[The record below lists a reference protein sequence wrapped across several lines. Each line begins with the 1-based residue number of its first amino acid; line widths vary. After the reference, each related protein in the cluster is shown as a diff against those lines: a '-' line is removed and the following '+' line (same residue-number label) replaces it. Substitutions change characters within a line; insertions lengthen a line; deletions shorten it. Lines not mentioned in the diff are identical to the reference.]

1 MQLAIYNALKARIS
15 TLQSLKYVALW
26 NNQYERE
33 NENVAFGYPNCFI
46 EFPAADY
53 IENLQGQQQGTMTIA
68 LHLGFESYKTEDTD
82 ILQLKQDLNQLIHGW
97 STPYNSKFLRR
108 SEVQSN
114 DHTNIQ
120 EFIITYTMQGFDY
133 SSSSL
138 PTTEANVNT
147 LITNNSP
154 QLDNAII
161 RTGFIPD
168 AIVLA
173 SELNYELLNE
183 QGYKLIIQQ

>member
-1 MQLAIYNALKARIS
+1 MQLAIYNQLKARIS

-82 ILQLKQDLNQLIHGW
+82 ILQLKQDLNSLIHGW

-133 SSSSL
+133 SASSL
-138 PTTEANVNT
+138 PTTLADVNT

-168 AIVLA
+168 AIVLT
-173 SELNYELLNE
+173 SEAGYELLSE
-183 QGYKLIIQQ
+183 QGYQLIIQQ